1 MFLGSGQFMQEVFK
15 GLDFVFLMIGVL
27 AEATNDTSF
36 IALLIEAY
44 EISHFVVVLAFDM
57 IEGYL
62 AWKLRHDFCMIKDL
76 IVLSLIIRQSQI
88 ITISRCY

>member
-62 AWKLRHDFCMIKDL
+62 A
-76 IVLSLIIRQSQI
+76 
-88 ITISRCY
+88 